1 MSKRNGKRKDKVK
14 ILNQINKLDKR
25 RNKEKDPETKEKM
38 WSQREQLREKVKS
51 FYNEERFINKK
62 NFQPT
67 SENFNIFQSIYKFCK
82 FKIQF

>member
-51 FYNEERFINKK
+51 FYR
-62 NFQPT
+62 
-67 SENFNIFQSIYKFCK
+67 
-82 FKIQF
+82 